1 MQEKTSSELGRTEG
15 SPGILLI
22 STELSFEQSSL
33 AVSRG
38 RWLWSVRVTPACKS
52 VYLTELYAWS
62 SLSESN
68 CLNKTLTAL
77 LEASLVL
84 LLFLL
89 LLIGCF
95 DRGLGA
101 QKCHKR
107 EGSTKYMLYYALQI
121 CTRERIASTYSF
133 FWATETKILSR
144 HFLMNT
150 PCNKGSSRWAFHKWD
165 PGRAETP
172 TRKSAK

>member
-15 SPGILLI
+15 SPGTPLI
-22 STELSFEQSSL
+22 SAELSFEQSSL
-33 AVSRG
+33 GVSRG
-38 RWLWSVRVTPACKS
+38 RWLWSVQVTPACKP

-68 CLNKTLTAL
+68 CLNKTLAAL
-77 LEASLVL
+77 LEASLV
-84 LLFLL
+84 LL

-95 DRGLGA
+95 DRGLGV

-107 EGSTKYMLYYALQI
+107 EGSTKYMLYNTLQI

-133 FWATETKILSR
+133 FWATETKILFR
-144 HFLMNT
+144 HFLTNT